1 MAIAFHVHNLLDKQS
16 PLYNLVVIWR
26 LILNSKE
33 MFEVL
38 ERVRTW
44 DTEMRIDLARRILET
59 LVSSK
64 ISPPPRTMSPE
75 DVFGILKTGRPP
87 PTDEE
92 CKKIIEEERLKK
104 YG

>member
-1 MAIAFHVHNLLDKQS
+1 M
-16 PLYNLVVIWR
+16 
-26 LILNSKE
+26 NSKE

-38 ERVRTW
+38 DRVRTW

-59 LVSSK
+59 LVSPQ
-64 ISPPPRTMSPE
+64 IPPPPRTMSLE
-75 DVFGILKTGRPP
+75 DIFGILKTDGPP

>member
-1 MAIAFHVHNLLDKQS
+1 M
-16 PLYNLVVIWR
+16 
-26 LILNSKE
+26 NSKE

-38 ERVRTW
+38 DRVRTW

-59 LVSSK
+59 VVPARPLK
-64 ISPPPRTMSPE
+64 PAQTMSLDE
-75 DVFGILKTGRPP
+75 VIGILKTDAPP

-92 CKKIIEEERLKK
+92 CKKIVEEERLKK

>member
-1 MAIAFHVHNLLDKQS
+1 M
-16 PLYNLVVIWR
+16 
-26 LILNSKE
+26 NSKE

-44 DTEMRIDLARRILET
+44 DAKMRIDLARQILET
-59 LVSSK
+59 VV
-64 ISPPPRTMSPE
+64 PPQILPPQTMPLDE
-75 DVFGILKTGRPP
+75 VIGILKTDAPA

-92 CKKIIEEERLKK
+92 CKKIIEEERMKK